1 MDANFHTLKAGMRS
15 RKPTGSSASMPG
27 PRDPGFALCAHVR
40 EPRCIPC
47 RLHRESVHHRSGR
60 WNDDC
65 TGGHGSGEGRAASPG
80 EAHDTALKAAE
91 TDATKRRPFGLELY
105 RKDKNAALASLSTL
119 RSTAVE
125 SPPTQPRYGELA
137 QLRERSPLV
146 ALIQTYSGRI
156 RQEPGNA
163 LWQLLLWPLPQLNSL
178 RPGSTRASSHCR
190 TQTAGRQ
197 GPPEF
202 VTHNLV
208 SSAAGNPPIRITCG
222 LPNPEPLASR

>member
-1 MDANFHTLKAGMRS
+1 MRS

-119 RSTAVE
+119 KVYCGRKSADAAALWRTCGSRALAARSDP
-125 SPPTQPRYGELA
+125 S
-137 QLRERSPLV
+137 
-146 ALIQTYSGRI
+146 QTYSGRI

-163 LWQLLLWPLPQLNSL
+163 LWQPLLWPLPQLNSL
-178 RPGSTRASSHCR
+178 RPGSTRASS
-190 TQTAGRQ
+190 Q
-197 GPPEF
+197 
-202 VTHNLV
+202 
-208 SSAAGNPPIRITCG
+208 
-222 LPNPEPLASR
+222 LPNPNGCATRRT